1 MPGITFEELARQ
13 LQNHFDQGSYAEGL
27 DQVAQLMDDYPDH
40 QAALKYFQM
49 GLAARLGRTELVNQV
64 LENALKTGIWYSGE
78 FLQHS
83 PWLENMH
90 GEPEFERLVEISV
103 QMAQLDPKSHLPLIA
118 IHAQGQCGAEDDPC
132 PLLLFLHGNDDTAQR
147 NVPHWRSAAEQGW
160 VVVFPQSKQS
170 FWTEGYA
177 WYDHESAAEQIQEH
191 LTKLVR
197 GYNLD
202 PERIVL
208 AGFSMGADVALWLAL
223 SGRMKARGFILLG
236 PGGPLVDNPREWDAL
251 LGIPANPNLRGAIIM
266 GEADRSI
273 VQENVETLAQRLND
287 HGIACNLE
295 THPDLAHE
303 YPVDFADSLQKSL
316 DFIFEV

>member
-1 MPGITFEELARQ
+1 MPALTFEELARQ
-13 LQNHFDQGSYAEGL
+13 LQNHFDQGTYAEGL
-27 DQVAQLMDDYPDH
+27 DQVARLMDEYPDH
-40 QAALKYFQM
+40 QAALKYYQM
-49 GLAARLGRTELVNQV
+49 GLAARLGQTGLVNQV

-78 FLQHS
+78 FLQRS

-90 GEPEFERLVEISV
+90 ADPEFERLVEISA
-103 QMAQLDPKSHLPLIA
+103 QMALHDPKSHLPLIA
-118 IHAQGQCGAEDDPC
+118 IHAEGQCGAEDDPC

-160 VVVFPQSKQS
+160 LVVFPQSKQS

-236 PGGPLVDNPREWDAL
+236 PGGPLVDNPRELEML
-251 LGIPANPNLRGAIIM
+251 LQNPANPDLRGAIIM
-266 GEADRSI
+266 GEADRTI
-273 VQENVETLAQRLND
+273 VQENVEVLNQRLND
-287 HGIACNLE
+287 HSIACYLE
-295 THPDLAHE
+295 THPDLTHE
-303 YPVDFADSLQKSL
+303 YPTDFEDSLQKAL
-316 DFIFEV
+316 DFIFED